1 MPLKYLL
8 LLSKLLALVEVY
20 NCDHQKPEP
29 KPDVIS
35 QKQDWRISAKHNP
48 QIDAASKKSKGNYAG
63 EDYQAG
69 GEPLLVQEFLTTK
82 CVVSHLKF
90 GQRYETVES
99 GNDLSY

>member
-1 MPLKYLL
+1 LKYFLL
-8 LLSKLLALVEVY
+8 LVNLPGFVEVY

-35 QKQDWRISAKHNP
+35 QRQDWRISAKRNP

-69 GEPLLVQEFLTTK
+69 GEPFL
-82 CVVSHLKF
+82 
-90 GQRYETVES
+90 R
-99 GNDLSY
+99 LSTQTILAGA